1 MLANTENPQ
10 ISGRSLER
18 KTMPIF
24 GQVLLAERLKWSIQ
38 NYGEARAAPNQRY
51 AWGTAMDD
59 SGLVSTGIVEVERNG
74 MNHRG

>member
-24 GQVLLAERLKWSIQ
+24 GQVLLAERLNGRYKTMGSLVPPPIKDMRGELPWTIQ
-38 NYGEARAAPNQRY
+38 VSSRQGSSKLS
-51 AWGTAMDD
+51 AM
-59 SGLVSTGIVEVERNG
+59 E
-74 MNHRG
+74 